1 MSHCERDETGTWRAR
16 VSPTDP
22 VTGKRYWKRVSAPL
36 KRECEEEVRRLL
48 SGNAERG
55 RPASSRSLRG
65 YLAEWVAS
73 IEGTVRPQTRQRYAR
88 EIERHLLPG
97 LGDIRLDRLT
107 AQHIQSA
114 YGDLLRSGLSPSTVR
129 LAHAV
134 LDRALRDAVRRGAVP
149 RNPADHVDLPK
160 KVEPE
165 LTVWT
170 LEEAR
175 RFDRASEGNRLHA
188 LFRLALLGGLRR
200 GELLGLMWQDVN
212 WERSTVSVQRSMS
225 KGESGFVLGET
236 KTRAGRR
243 SVKLPP
249 SCMDALRRHLEEQD
263 RAIGL
268 RRLKPEG
275 FVFTSHLGT
284 PLHPNSL
291 MAEYE
296 RVVRA
301 AGVPRIRFH
310 DLRHTSATLLLAS
323 GVHPRVVQERLGHSD
338 IAMTLGRYSH
348 VLEDVQQSAADALGR
363 AFGEGEGDGVS
374 DDDRAGHVPAG

>member
-1 MSHCERDETGTWRAR
+1 MSQCERDESGVWRAR

-36 KRECEEEVRRLL
+36 KRECEDLVRQVFAA
-48 SGNAERG
+48 NAERG
-55 RPASSRSLRG
+55 RPASSRTLG
-65 YLAEWVAS
+65 AYLSEWIAS

-88 EIERHLLPG
+88 EIDLHLVPLV
-97 LGDIRLDRLT
+97 GDIRLDRLT

-114 YGDLLRSGLSPSTVR
+114 YGNLLRSGLSPSTVR

-134 LDRALRDAVRRGAVP
+134 LDRALKDATRRGVVP
-149 RNPADHVDLPK
+149 RNPADHVDLPR

-165 LTVWT
+165 LVVWS
-170 LEEAR
+170 LAEAR
-175 RFDRASEGNRLHA
+175 RFDQASEGNRLHA

-212 WERSTVSVQRSMS
+212 WERSSVSVQRSMS

-236 KTRAGRR
+236 KTRSGRR
-243 SVKLPP
+243 SVKLPQ
-249 SCMDALRRHLEEQD
+249 SCMESLRLHLEEQD
-263 RAIGL
+263 RSLGI
-268 RRLKPEG
+268 RRLRPEG

-296 RVVRA
+296 RVVKD

-310 DLRHTSATLLLAS
+310 DLRHTSATLLLSS

-338 IAMTLGRYSH
+338 ISMTLGRYSH

-363 AFGEGEGDGVS
+363 AFGDEGEGEE
-374 DDDRAGHVPAG
+374 PAVHRR

>member
-1 MSHCERDETGTWRAR
+1 MSHCERDESGVWRAR

-22 VTGKRYWKRVSAPL
+22 VTGKRHWRRISAPL
-36 KRECEEEVRRLL
+36 KRECEDLVRQAFAD
-48 SGNAERG
+48 NAERG
-55 RPASSRSLRG
+55 RPASSRTLRS
-65 YLAEWVAS
+65 YLSEWVAS

-88 EIERHLLPG
+88 EIDLHLLPRI
-97 LGDIRLDRLT
+97 GDIRLDRLT

-114 YGDLLRSGLSPSTVR
+114 YGALLRSGLSPSTVR

-134 LDRALRDAVRRGAVP
+134 LDRALRDAVRRGTMP
-149 RNPADHVDLPK
+149 RNPADHVDLPR

-165 LTVWT
+165 LVVWS

-175 RFDRASEGNRLHA
+175 RFDKASEGNRLHA

-236 KTRAGRR
+236 KTRSGRR

-249 SCMDALRRHLEEQD
+249 SCMESLRRHLEEQD
-263 RAIGL
+263 RALGI
-268 RRLKPEG
+268 RRLNPEG
-275 FVFTSHLGT
+275 FVFTSSLGT

-296 RVVRA
+296 RVVAA

-310 DLRHTSATLLLAS
+310 DLRHTSATLLLSS

-363 AFGEGEGDGVS
+363 AFGDDGEGEE
-374 DDDRAGHVPAG
+374 PAVHRR